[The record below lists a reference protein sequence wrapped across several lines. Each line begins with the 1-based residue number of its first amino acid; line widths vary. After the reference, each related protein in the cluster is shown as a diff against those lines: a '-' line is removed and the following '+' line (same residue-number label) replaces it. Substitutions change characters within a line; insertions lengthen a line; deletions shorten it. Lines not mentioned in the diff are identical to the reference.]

1 MKLIELV
8 ACYKALG
15 EAKVTKLEEGEV
27 VKIVKARKAMRPF
40 AEEYDAFLKDCQ
52 EKFKPE
58 NFDEIQGKVQ
68 KWNDLSDEEKVATN
82 KALGEYQT
90 KINEAVKAELE
101 KEVEVSVEKL
111 SESSATKILLENG
124 WELKKLDEI
133 EVML

>member
-27 VKIVKARKAMRPF
+27 VKVVKARKAMRPF

-58 NFDEIQGKVQ
+58 NFEDIQSKVQ
-68 KWNDLSDEEKVATN
+68 KWNELSDEEKVETN
-82 KALGEYQT
+82 KALAEYQT

-111 SESSATKILLENG
+111 SENSATKILLENG